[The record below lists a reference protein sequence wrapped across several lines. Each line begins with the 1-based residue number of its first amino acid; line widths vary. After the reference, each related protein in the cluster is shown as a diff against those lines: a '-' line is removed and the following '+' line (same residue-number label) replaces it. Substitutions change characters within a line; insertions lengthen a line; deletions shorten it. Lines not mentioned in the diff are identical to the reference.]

1 MFTGIIE
8 EKGFVKAINHMSHQ
22 AIQLTLGAQ
31 KVLTD
36 VKVGD
41 SIAVNGI
48 CLTVTSY
55 SEQTFNVDVMPETM
69 QATSLQDI
77 HVGTIVNLERSLRAD
92 DRLGGHFVTGHVD
105 HTGEII
111 RKERVEN
118 AIYYDIKMPK
128 ESMNLYIEKGSVA
141 LDGVSL
147 TIFEI
152 DDECQTITISLI
164 PHTVSETILG
174 EKTVGSIV
182 NVECDVLAKL
192 IQKQMQG
199 RE

>member
-1 MFTGIIE
+1 
-8 EKGFVKAINHMSHQ
+8 
-22 AIQLTLGAQ
+22 
-31 KVLTD
+31 
-36 VKVGD
+36 
-41 SIAVNGI
+41 
-48 CLTVTSY
+48 
-55 SEQTFNVDVMPETM
+55 VMPEAV
-69 QATSLQDI
+69 QAAALLDI
-77 HVGTIVNLERSLRAD
+77 RVGKIVNLEPSLRAD
-92 DRLGGHFVTGHVD
+92 DRLGGHFVTGYVD
-105 HTGEII
+105 HTREII
-111 RKERVEN
+111 CKERVEN

-141 LDGVSL
+141 IDGVSL
-147 TIFEI
+147 TIFQL

-192 IQKQMQG
+192 IQRQMQG